1 MIISIIN
8 NTDLHHQEVQDTLRA
23 VNRQLLEDFKKY
35 WHRHAELRLEGWT
48 GEQPNPL
55 DPLDMRGDAVIYLW
69 DDEDINDALGYHDL
83 NHSGVP
89 YGFVFRRLSEKLG
102 EPWSVTLSHEALEL
116 AMDPEVN
123 LLAQGPHPDPAEKGR
138 TVYHWYELCDAV
150 QQDTYEIDG
159 VKVSNFVLPLYFT
172 ISDEHK
178 NHNDFLGLSLK
189 SFGVREGGYVG
200 FFDPKSGEHETWTA
214 PNDRVASEHLKL
226 KQRYGQA
233 KRTPRRRGGS
243 EDDPLSNVSMV
254 ACDVITFE
262 LETGKEEDLR
272 ETATHIV
279 KDYLGKEWSL
289 RPCQGDPYEFDAVY
303 GGQVPISFGEA
314 WENCYK
320 LEELET
326 IIFAEP
332 SFPFPVPGETDA
344 PDDDK
349 RIRGHAI
356 FGNDDHKPGTSDPA
370 WAVKECRVP
379 EAWAFIEAAG
389 KRPGEGVL
397 IGHPDS
403 GFQEHPEMDITRVLT
418 NMDYDFLDNDEET
431 RTSKRSHG
439 SHGLATASV
448 IMSGRLGAIKG
459 PALQSEIVPLRVT
472 KPGAI
477 RPTPVL
483 TVSGMWRLRDAVD
496 YATGIGCKVISMSLG
511 GMPSNSLRKAIRRA
525 TNQGVIV
532 LVAAGNVVRFVTP
545 PASYDE
551 TIAVAGSNIDRDPWA
566 QSCRG
571 SKVDI
576 SAPGESVWRA
586 AITKDGSNDT
596 GRGSGT
602 SYAVAL
608 TAGVA
613 ALWRSFHAAE
623 LEARNP
629 KDIQELFRK
638 VLKDSAQKD
647 HNLPS
652 GEFGA
657 GIVDA
662 EAILRMP
669 IPRNLPG
676 RTRRRSSTIAKL
688 QLEEVI
694 GTKLGVLSDSET
706 REFLSAEILRAYF
719 DKSDL
724 SKKKTEDI
732 TATKGHP
739 SNALSPRLKRALSHS

>member
-35 WHRHAELRLEGWT
+35 WHKHVELRLEGWT
-48 GEQPNPL
+48 GEQPDPS

-83 NHSGVP
+83 NHHGVP
-89 YGFVFRRLSEKLG
+89 YGFVFRRLSERIG

-123 LLAQGPHPDPAEKGR
+123 LLAQGPHPDPSENGR

-150 QQDTYEIDG
+150 QQDIYEIDG
-159 VKVSNFVLPLYFT
+159 IKVSNFVLPLYFT
-172 ISDEHK
+172 TSDEHK

-189 SFGVREGGYVG
+189 SFGVREGGYLG
-200 FFDPKSGEHETWTA
+200 FFDPESGEHETWTVPGDEIA
-214 PNDRVASEHLKL
+214 AEHLKL

-233 KRTPRRRGGS
+233 KRTPRRRGSRG
-243 EDDPLSNVSMV
+243 DDPLYDVSLV

-262 LETGKEEDLR
+262 LKSVEEEHLR
-272 ETATHIV
+272 VTAKQIV
-279 KDYLGKEWSL
+279 GSQLGEEWSV
-289 RPCQGDPYEFDAVY
+289 RPCPGDMYEFDAVY
-303 GGQVPISFGEA
+303 KGTTPLNFGKA
-314 WENCYK
+314 WDKCHG

-326 IIFAEP
+326 IVFAEP

-349 RIRGHAI
+349 RIRGRAM
-356 FGNDDHKPGTSDPA
+356 FGRDDHKPGTSDPV
-370 WAVKECRVP
+370 WAIKDCKIP

-389 KRPGEGVL
+389 KKPGEGIM

-403 GFQEHPEMDITRVLT
+403 GFQEHPEMDLTRVLT
-418 NMDYDFLDNDEET
+418 DMDYDFLDDDKET
-431 RTSKRSHG
+431 RTNKRSHG
-439 SHGLATASV
+439 AHGLATASV
-448 IMSGRLGAIKG
+448 IMSGKLGAIKG

-472 KPGAI
+472 KPGVI

-483 TVSGMWRLRDAVD
+483 TISGMWRLRDAID

-511 GMPSNSLRKAIRRA
+511 GVPSNSLKKAIRRA
-525 TNQGVIV
+525 TDKGVIV
-532 LVAAGNVVRFVTP
+532 LAAAGNVVRFVTP

-551 TIAVAGSNIDRDPWA
+551 TIAVAGSNIDRNPWP

-571 SKVDI
+571 PQVDI
-576 SAPGESVWRA
+576 TAPGESVWRA
-586 AITKDGSNDT
+586 AVTKDGVNDT

-608 TAGVA
+608 TAGIA
-613 ALWRSFHAAE
+613 ALWRSFHADE
-623 LEARNP
+623 LETRNP

-638 VLKDSAQKD
+638 VLKDTAQTN

-652 GEFGA
+652 RKFGA
-657 GIVDA
+657 GIVNA
-662 EAILRMP
+662 EAVLRMP
-669 IPRNLPG
+669 IPSNPPR
-676 RTRRRSSTIAKL
+676 RSTRRFVTISKSQLKNVSSTKSSDL
-688 QLEEVI
+688 TDGEV
-694 GTKLGVLSDSET
+694 
-706 REFLSAEILRAYF
+706 RELLSAEMLRAYF
-719 DKSDL
+719 DYSDL
-724 SKKKTEDI
+724 SVESIEDMEI
-732 TATKGHP
+732 AKRHP
-739 SNALSPRLKRALSHS
+739 TNALSNKLRKTLSQN